1 MDRLL
6 KYIRTS
12 RFYSIEGLVALC
24 ALIVGALATIHYY
37 FLGDIIAYG
46 DAESHLN
53 IAKRVISSL
62 TPGFAQLGG
71 IWLPLPHLLMVP
83 FVANDFLWRTGL
95 AGSIVSGIAFVISTV
110 YVYKLVFLISKN
122 RIAGGVGAAVFMLN
136 ANILYLQS
144 TPLTELTL
152 IVFFILSSYYFIKF
166 LQDKSKLVHL
176 LLAAL
181 FGFFASLSRYD
192 GWALVLMEA
201 GILFLLYM
209 PYTIAWKKYVP
220 KIVRKEAKISLLDA
234 LSQWEGKLLL
244 FCTLAFFGIL
254 LWLAWGY
261 IILGDALY
269 FTHSQFSAKSQQTG
283 WAAKGE
289 LPAYHHLWTSIMYY
303 AYTSYVN
310 IGAYV
315 CVLALIGIA
324 VFIVAKGIK
333 GKWYVLLIL
342 SVPFIFNVATLFL
355 GQSII
360 FIPGLTPSTFQW
372 TLFNV
377 RYGVMMVPFAA
388 FAVGYLYAKVP
399 WFGKIII
406 VAIVVVQ
413 TVLFGIGYS
422 PTITLLDGMV
432 GLSSYTIKTP
442 GVQAWIDTHYDNGYV
457 LLDDYARTVSII
469 RSTIPMQNIVYIG
482 NKPYWLESLAAPQ
495 DHVKWIIMQRD
506 DTVWNTL
513 WANPAGQAML
523 YKYYNKVYTST
534 DILIFERM
542 PVGQVVSTNAA
553 TSTSAIATS
562 TAILSTSTPKN

>member
-1 MDRLL
+1 MNRLAA
-6 KYIRTS
+6 YIRTS
-12 RFYSIEGLVALC
+12 RFYTMETLVV
-24 ALIVGALATIHYY
+24 LIAFVAAVLATTHYY
-37 FLGDIIAYG
+37 YLGDIIAYG

-110 YVYKLVFLISKN
+110 YVYKLVFLITKN
-122 RIAGGVGAAVFMLN
+122 RIAGGVGAAVFML
-136 ANILYLQS
+136 S

-152 IVFFILSSYYFIKF
+152 IVFFILSSYYFITF
-166 LQDKSKLVHL
+166 LQDTSKLVHL

-201 GILFLLYM
+201 GILFLLYL
-209 PYTIAWKKYVP
+209 PYTVAWKKWIP
-220 KIVRKEAKISLLDA
+220 TITRKEPKISLSEA
-234 LSQWEGKLLL
+234 LAQWEGKLLL

-289 LPAYHHLWTSIMYY
+289 LPAYHHFWTSIVYY

-324 VFIVAKGIK
+324 LFILSKGIK
-333 GKWYVLLIL
+333 GKWYIFLIL

-377 RYGVMMVPFAA
+377 RYGVMMVPVAA
-388 FAVGYLYAKVP
+388 FAVGYLYSKVP
-399 WFGKIII
+399 WFGKIIVVLI
-406 VAIVVVQ
+406 VATQII
-413 TVLFGIGYS
+413 LFGIGYA
-422 PTITLLDGMV
+422 PTITLLDGTV
-432 GLSSYTIKTP
+432 GLSSYTVKTP

-469 RSTIPMQNIVYIG
+469 RTTIPMQDIVYIG

-542 PVGQVVSTNAA
+542 PTGEVASTSAATFNSTTA
-553 TSTSAIATS
+553 TSTSA
-562 TAILSTSTPKN
+562 LSTTTSKN